1 MKLVNPR
8 LGLEVELSENQVL
21 NITVESPVKFSE
33 VVYHICRQAGGEEG
47 EFILSDIEKVNCE
60 EKRILSQL
68 YKNLSEKILEDHFE
82 EFATVNQK
90 VIQFMDK
97 VTSSSEYN
105 LTYDVDFQAA
115 GLIKYCNVHMD
126 SCYDNLTEKFIDYLR
141 TMKQICNVDIVFVL
155 NLKQYFS
162 TEDLREIYKHCFY
175 TKMYLINLEGVKSDS
190 IESDRYI
197 IIDKDLCV
205 LDLVY

>member
-47 EFILSDIEKVNCE
+47 EFILSDIEKE
-60 EKRILSQL
+60 LSMEKRILSQL

-175 TKMYLINLEGVKSDS
+175 TKMYLINLEGVKSDP
-190 IESDRYI
+190 IESDRYV